1 MDFNSK
7 SVAFIYFYIIAFIF
21 VREPIHKLAGYI
33 ILTIVYI
40 ISGIAVAY
48 VYSKYNNIITHI
60 ITNPFYMKGLIF
72 AVFTIVFVT
81 LFSLIYIIDAYYAQ
95 ASKLKSF
102 DLKLNQRYKNLLATF
117 ENAFLVGNVTF
128 ACMLLALASG
138 FINVTIIYIGI
149 LVPFVCVWFQ
159 LASAIRFSKIK
170 ND

>member
-7 SVAFIYFYIIAFIF
+7 SVAFIYFYIIAFIY
-21 VREPIHKLAGYI
+21 VKEPNYKHIGYI
-33 ILTIVYI
+33 MLTIVYI
-40 ISGIAVAY
+40 FSGVAVAY
-48 VYSKYNNIITHI
+48 AYSNYP
-60 ITNPFYMKGLIF
+60 ITNLNTNPLYLKGLIL
-72 AVFTIVFVT
+72 AVFIIVFVT

-102 DLKLNQRYKNLLATF
+102 DLKLNQRYKNQLATF

-128 ACMLLALASG
+128 ACMLLALASD
-138 FINVTIIYIGI
+138 FKYLTIIYIGI
-149 LVPFVCVWFQ
+149 LVPFVSVWFQ

>member
-7 SVAFIYFYIIAFIF
+7 SVAFIYFYIIAFIY
-21 VREPIHKLAGYI
+21 VREPNYKHIGYI
-33 ILTIVYI
+33 MLTIVYI
-40 ISGIAVAY
+40 FSGVAVAY
-48 VYSKYNNIITHI
+48 AYSNYP
-60 ITNPFYMKGLIF
+60 ITNLNTNPLYLKGLIL
-72 AVFTIVFVT
+72 AVFIIVFVT

-102 DLKLNQRYKNLLATF
+102 DLKLNQRYINLLTTF

-138 FINVTIIYIGI
+138 FKNVIIIYIGI
-149 LVPFVCVWFQ
+149 LVPFVSVWFQ

>member
-1 MDFNSK
+1 
-7 SVAFIYFYIIAFIF
+7 
-21 VREPIHKLAGYI
+21 
-33 ILTIVYI
+33 
-40 ISGIAVAY
+40 
-48 VYSKYNNIITHI
+48 
-60 ITNPFYMKGLIF
+60 
-72 AVFTIVFVT
+72 

-138 FINVTIIYIGI
+138 INNVIIIYIGI
-149 LVPFVCVWFQ
+149 LVPFVSVWFQ

>member
-7 SVAFIYFYIIAFIF
+7 SVAFIYFYIIAFIY
-21 VREPIHKLAGYI
+21 VREPNYKHIGYI
-33 ILTIVYI
+33 MLTIVYI
-40 ISGIAVAY
+40 FSGVAVAY
-48 VYSKYNNIITHI
+48 AYSNYPIANL
-60 ITNPFYMKGLIF
+60 ITNPLYLKGLIL
-72 AVFTIVFVT
+72 AVFIIVFVT

-102 DLKLNQRYKNLLATF
+102 DLKLNQHYKNLLTTF

-138 FINVTIIYIGI
+138 FKYLTIIYIGI
-149 LVPFVCVWFQ
+149 LVPFISVWFQ